1 MASDGERVADEAD
14 ERMGDEVGEG
24 VADEVVPVGVVE
36 TKCPVVIIIPHEE
49 LTLQEH
55 LLAGRQHGMW
65 SFIRVATIPGA
76 DLVGLSL
83 DLRM

>member
-1 MASDGERVADEAD
+1 MLAS
-14 ERMGDEVGEG
+14 EG

-55 LLAGRQHGMW
+55 LLAGHQHGMW